1 MSCHPLFL
9 RPVFIMN
16 NRNTKSTFLFS
27 PKNIFTKRPV
37 LQIRQLIKTPTGITT
52 GELPVTRGH
61 IKNCFPS
68 LSDECVKILLS
79 LSKEEL
85 EKTEG
90 ALYQQLLYIKEAE
103 AHKAMLQKSFTKHV
117 QTQFT
122 LLRQQAA
129 KLELYY
135 AVAGGAAVQ
144 IVKCNFYNY
153 PAELAFTV
161 LENDNCFLLQTMV
174 ATGNRHMPLQQ
185 FTRFNFLLEQEHTFY
200 QLSAKSYETANW
212 LQQQTLQYSH
222 AETDALKTVIAQLK
236 DKGFKTDDSI
246 LSSGEQLIVIPQ
258 HQIMLSELNNTF
270 LKLEPR
276 FVYEGFVVD
285 GPFENETTMQ
295 QNGQRVTIA
304 RHKEKEQELVQFVR
318 SLHPKFASQNNGF
331 FYLNFDEAQKKGWFL
346 SVYHRMLEME
356 IDMPGIDLMKH
367 FRFAQVKADTQ
378 FKQLPTEG
386 NWQVYTLSVK
396 FGKEKLP
403 LQYLQKSLLNGQKAV
418 MLKDGS
424 LGVLGDEWLQQ
435 YGMLLRHGKIRN
447 EELLV
452 PKWILMSEEMDATP
466 ATQSITTSSINQTWF
481 SKWKQWEKQ
490 DADLYPLP
498 QGLQIKALRPYQ
510 QKGYEWMRLLSE
522 IGGNGCLADDMGLGK
537 TLQTIAFLLHK
548 IEADADAKHLVV
560 APASLLYNWQEE
572 FKKFAP
578 QVNTLVF
585 HGAGRQDED
594 INKPEHQIIITSYGT
609 LRQDIVLLQKTT
621 WNTAVIDESHNIKNP
636 AALITKAVWQLTAQT
651 RMALSGTPVM
661 NGTEDLFS
669 QMHFLLPGLLGSS
682 EFFKREY
689 ALPIKLKNDAEKAAA
704 LQKLIK
710 PFVLRR
716 TKEQAAPD
724 LPEKTESVIWCEMD
738 TGQRMAYESI
748 KENVR
753 SSILLDIDKN
763 GLNKGKLS
771 VLAGLT
777 KLRQVCNSCEL
788 VKDED
793 IFDSS
798 SVKTKVLIDE
808 LKTIIPQH
816 RALVFSQFTSMLD
829 LLERDLEKE
838 NIKTIR
844 LDGQTHVSKRQDLV
858 AAFQSEESEAAVF
871 LISLKA
877 GNAGL
882 TLTRADYVFLFDP
895 WWNTAVENQA
905 IDRTHRIGQQQPVF
919 AYRMICKDSIEEKII
934 RMSAGKKKIAEDL
947 ITPEDG
953 FVKSLSLDDIK
964 YLLE

>member
-1 MSCHPLFL
+1 ME
-9 RPVFIMN
+9 
-16 NRNTKSTFLFS
+16 NRNTKSTFLLS
-27 PKNIFTKRPV
+27 PKNIFTTRPV
-37 LQIRQLIKTPTGITT
+37 LQIRQLIKTPAGITT
-52 GELPVTRGH
+52 GELPLTRANL
-61 IKNCFPS
+61 KSCFSS
-68 LSDECVKILLS
+68 LSDECIKILLS

-85 EKTEG
+85 KKTEG
-90 ALYQQLLYIKEAE
+90 ALYQQLLYIKDAA

-117 QTQFT
+117 QTQFA

-129 KLELYY
+129 KLEIYH
-135 AVAGGAAVQ
+135 AVKTNTSVQ
-144 IVKCNFYNY
+144 IVKCSLYNY
-153 PAELAFTV
+153 PAELAFTI
-161 LENDNCFLLQTMV
+161 LENDNGFILQPLVT
-174 ATGNRHMPLQQ
+174 TGSKQMPLQH
-185 FTRFNFLLEQEHTFY
+185 FNRFNFLVEADNIFY
-200 QLSAKSYETANW
+200 QLTAKSYETANW

-222 AETDALKTVIAQLK
+222 TETDALKTVIAHLK
-236 DKGFKTDDSI
+236 DNGFKTDDSI
-246 LSSGEQLIVIPQ
+246 LNCGEQLITEPQ

-276 FVYEGFVVD
+276 FVYEGYVVD
-285 GPFENETTMQ
+285 GPFEAVTTVQ
-295 QNGQRVTIA
+295 QNGQRVCIA

-318 SLHPKFASQNNGF
+318 SLHPKFATQNNGF

-346 SVYHRMLEME
+346 GVYHRMLEME

-367 FRFAQVKADTQ
+367 FRFAQVKADTL
-378 FKQLPTEG
+378 FKQLQTEG
-386 NWQVYTLSVK
+386 NWQVYSLAVK
-396 FGKEKLP
+396 FGKEKIP
-403 LQYLQKSLLNGQKAV
+403 LSYLQKSLLNGQKAV

-452 PKWILMSEEMDATP
+452 PKWILMSEQMDDTP
-466 ATQSITTSSINQTWF
+466 SNQSITSSSINQTWF

-490 DADLYPLP
+490 NETLYSLP
-498 QGLQIKALRPYQ
+498 TGLTIKTLRPYQ

-522 IGGNGCLADDMGLGK
+522 IGGSGCLADDMGLGK
-537 TLQTIAFLLHK
+537 TLQAIAFLLYK
-548 IEADADAKHLVV
+548 TETDATAKHLVV

-572 FKKFAP
+572 LKKFAP
-578 QVNTLVF
+578 EVNTLVF
-585 HGAGRQDED
+585 HGAARQDED
-594 INKPEHQIIITSYGT
+594 VENPEHQIIITSYGT
-609 LRQDIVLLQKTT
+609 LRQDVALLQTIT
-621 WNTAVIDESHNIKNP
+621 WNTAIIDESHNIKNP

-651 RMALSGTPVM
+651 RIALSGTPVM

-669 QMHFLLPGLLGSS
+669 QMHFLLPGLLGSN

-829 LLERDLEKE
+829 LLERDLQKE

-844 LDGQTHVSKRQDLV
+844 LDGQTAAAKRQELV
-858 AAFQSEESEAAVF
+858 AGFQSDESEAAVF

-882 TLTRADYVFLFDP
+882 TLTKADYVFLFDP

-905 IDRTHRIGQQQPVF
+905 IDRTHRIGQHQPVF

-947 ITPEDG
+947 ITAEDG